1 MISKDIEKLEQA
13 DQLMFDLAKS
23 TTPKDDILKVGQLL
37 NEAGVLQDRSN
48 DLKTIVA
55 AYNQDAQIEI
65 KKALRRKMRTT
76 VTLNL
81 SALTPYLNNSDPDI
95 TAIVTDALDKFKQY
109 GQIVLRFN
117 EKKATWQTE
126 KSTADYQQ
134 LFSNL
139 DNRRTSIHNACIDN
153 INILNRLI
161 VDGTPLASWDNPN
174 IKEIRDIPRS
184 DIGNAILELYVRE
197 LINND
202 RKVLKQLDK

>member
-1 MISKDIEKLEQA
+1 MTSKDIKKLEQA

-37 NEAGVLQDRSN
+37 KEAGLLQDRSY

-55 AYNQDAQIEI
+55 TYNQDAQIEI

-81 SALTPYLNNSDPDI
+81 SALTPYLSNSDPDL
-95 TAIVTDALDKFKQY
+95 TAIVTDALDNFKQY

-117 EKKATWQTE
+117 EKKAIWQTE
-126 KSTADYQQ
+126 KNTADYQQ

-161 VDGTPLASWDNPN
+161 VDGTPFASWDNPN
-174 IKEIRDIPRS
+174 ITQIKEIPRS
-184 DIGNAILELYVRE
+184 DIGNAILKLYVKE
-197 LINND
+197 LMRND
-202 RKVLKQLDK
+202 QQVLK

>member
-1 MISKDIEKLEQA
+1 MTSKDIKKLEQV

-37 NEAGVLQDRSN
+37 NEAGVLQDRSD

-55 AYNQDAQIEI
+55 AYNQDALTEI

-95 TAIVTDALDKFKQY
+95 SAIVTDTLDNFKQY

-126 KSTADYQQ
+126 KSTKEYQQ

-139 DNRRTSIHNACIDN
+139 DNRRTNIHNACIDN

-161 VDGTPLASWDNPN
+161 ANGTAFATWDNPN
-174 IKEIRDIPRS
+174 ITQIKEIPRS

-202 RKVLKQLDK
+202 SQILK

>member
-1 MISKDIEKLEQA
+1 MTSKDIENLEQA

-23 TTPKDDILKVGQLL
+23 TTPKDDILKVAQLL
-37 NEAGVLQDRSN
+37 KEAGVLQDTSD

-55 AYNQDAQIEI
+55 AYNQDAQTEI

-95 TAIVTDALDKFKQY
+95 SAIVTDTLDNFKQY

-126 KSTADYQQ
+126 KVLQ
-134 LFSNL
+134 
-139 DNRRTSIHNACIDN
+139 I
-153 INILNRLI
+153 
-161 VDGTPLASWDNPN
+161 
-174 IKEIRDIPRS
+174 
-184 DIGNAILELYVRE
+184 
-197 LINND
+197 INNSS
-202 RKVLKQLDK
+202 LT

>member
-1 MISKDIEKLEQA
+1 MTSKDIEKLEQA
-13 DQLMFDLAKS
+13 DRLMFDLAKS
-23 TTPKDDILKVGQLL
+23 HTPQDDILKVGQLL
-37 NEAGVLQDRSN
+37 NDAGVLQDPTD

-55 AYNQDAQIEI
+55 AYNQDAQNEI

-81 SALTPYLNNSDPDI
+81 AALTPYLNNSDPDI
-95 TAIVTDALDKFKQY
+95 TAIITDTLDNFKQY

-139 DNRRTSIHNACIDN
+139 DSRRTNIHNACIDN
-153 INILNRLI
+153 INIFNRLI
-161 VDGTPLASWDNPN
+161 ANGAPFATWDNPN
-174 IKEIRDIPRS
+174 ITEIKEIPRS
-184 DIGNAILELYVRE
+184 DIGNAILKFYVKK
-197 LINND
+197 LINNGQH
-202 RKVLKQLDK
+202 VLKQMSE

>member
-1 MISKDIEKLEQA
+1 MTSKDIKKLEQA

-37 NEAGVLQDRSN
+37 KEAGVLQDRSD
-48 DLKTIVA
+48 DLKIIVA
-55 AYNQDAQIEI
+55 AYNQDAQTEI

-76 VTLNL
+76 ITLHL

-126 KSTADYQQ
+126 KNTADYQQ
-134 LFSNL
+134 LFSSL

-161 VDGTPLASWDNPN
+161 VDDTPFVSWDNPN
-174 IKEIRDIPRS
+174 ITQIKEIPRS

-197 LINND
+197 LIND
-202 RKVLKQLDK
+202 DSQILK